1 MTNVAAF
8 RVSDWDKDGTIVKV
22 TTVTLDDGREVPG
35 YDLPPGIEANKPL
48 PDGWEIATSAKGKP
62 YIKVPKAGK
71 GGGGGFAAAFRN
83 TKEGQA
89 IEQERMD
96 RRTALMQAVAVVHD
110 DAMPNWWETADQ
122 MYIWLR
128 QTSGSPN
135 PSQGRAG
142 SGGAAAPTQPLS
154 GGQPP
159 TTSPDREGQ
168 GRAQNR
174 TSPSG
179 KAAASAP
186 ELELTGE
193 GSTSSGTV
201 CVHTD
206 TSPLKPDGSALPA
219 GKLRCLACNTVVK
232 A

>member
-96 RRTALMQAVAVVHD
+96 RRTALMQAVEAWAALPD
-110 DAMPNWWETADQ
+110 PNPGIENYADAFYTWLRETAAPGPS
-122 MYIWLR
+122 
-128 QTSGSPN
+128 TSVAAGAGGIPSSSSSP
-135 PSQGRAG
+135 A
-142 SGGAAAPTQPLS
+142 
-154 GGQPP
+154 P
-159 TTSPDREGQ
+159 TTSQRGGWGEPQDGGGGQ
-168 GRAQNR
+168 G
-174 TSPSG
+174 
-179 KAAASAP
+179 KAPASSCTH
-186 ELELTGE
+186 EN
-193 GSTSSGTV
+193 
-201 CVHTD
+201 
-206 TSPLKPDGSALPA
+206 TSPLGPTGRAVPA
-219 GKLRCLACNTVVK
+219 GKVFCLDCRTVVK
-232 A
+232 EAS